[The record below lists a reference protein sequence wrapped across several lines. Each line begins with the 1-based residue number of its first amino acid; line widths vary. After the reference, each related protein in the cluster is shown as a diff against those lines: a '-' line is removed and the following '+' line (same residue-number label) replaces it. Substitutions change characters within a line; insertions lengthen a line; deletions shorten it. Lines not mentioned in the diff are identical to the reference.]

1 MNILLGN
8 FGPFEYVTLATPDS
22 YSFTQ

>member
-8 FGPFEYVTLATPDS
+8 FGPFEYVNLATPDS
-22 YSFTQ
+22 YSFAQ